1 MIKRLFESLV
11 SIIIFNFFQ
20 KKAGEHQ
27 KRLLE
32 KLFKNYEP
40 LERPVEDD
48 NQS

>member
-1 MIKRLFESLV
+1 MNTKMKKILFGFLFFIKK
-11 SIIIFNFFQ
+11 II
-20 KKAGEHQ
+20 AGEHQ

-48 NQS
+48 NQV